1 MTHLLK
7 KAFAEA
13 SKLPKEEQNILA
25 KRLLEEFAS
34 ERSLKNLHPKEG
46 GRTFFAESQD
56 LLSQLA
62 DEAVEEFEHG
72 KTG

>member
-34 ERSLKNLHPKEG
+34 ERRWENLFCRITG
-46 GRTFFAESQD
+46 F
-56 LLSQLA
+56 
-62 DEAVEEFEHG
+62 VEPACRRSR
-72 KTG
+72 